1 MAHGTTAQLKSSEIC
16 DNEERISL
24 AMRGS
29 NDGVWDWN
37 LETNEVYYSPR
48 WKSML
53 GYNEDELQ
61 ATIDTWKAHVHPDD
75 RDYVLEKAQDYLE
88 GRSESF
94 EVEMRMIHKDGSIV
108 YVLSRA
114 FLAHAESN
122 EKPNRLVGTHVDITE
137 RKKSEQFILE
147 TSNILEMIAA
157 GKAASDIYDAIA
169 LLYESRHP
177 GLRCSMLVL
186 VGNKLM
192 HGGAPSLP
200 KEYCDAVNGLENGP
214 NVGSCGT
221 STYTGESVY
230 VENIETDPKWAKIKH
245 VALPH
250 GMRCCWSEPI
260 KNASGKVLGAFG
272 MYYNYPALPNDNQIQ
287 DLKSAARLASIIM
300 NRDHSANELIQ
311 YTKELERSNEEL
323 QQFAYAASH
332 DLQEPCRKIQAF
344 ADRLLT
350 KHNAKLDD
358 EAQDYL
364 SRIIDSGNR
373 MQTLVQDLLSFS
385 RVSSQGRPFKK
396 INLQSVV
403 EDVLSDLEISIQEA
417 GGHVIVG
424 DLPTL
429 DADAVQMQQ
438 LFQNLIANGLKYRRE
453 KVPPIIQIG
462 AKILNE
468 DQQGLHDCLPVIC
481 RIQIQDNGI
490 GFEQKYAKQIFNIF
504 QRLHGRDKYAGTGV
518 GLAVCEKIVLRHSGT
533 IKAESAPGEGA
544 TFTIDLPMIQSPADE
559 KPAHSPFVG
568 RVNTVIDERELERAV
583 HEHTA

>member
-1 MAHGTTAQLKSSEIC
+1 MANGKVTQTMDGDFKY
-16 DNEERISL
+16 NGERISL

-29 NDGVWDWN
+29 NDGLWDWN
-37 LETNEVYYSPR
+37 LDTDEVYYSPR

-53 GYNEDELQ
+53 GYEEDELQ
-61 ATIDTWKAHVHPDD
+61 ATIGTWEACVHPDD
-75 RDYVLEKAQDYLE
+75 RDSVLEKAQDYIE
-88 GRSESF
+88 GRAESF
-94 EVEMRMIHKDGSIV
+94 EVEMRMLHKDGRIV
-108 YVLSRA
+108 YILSRA
-114 FLAHAESN
+114 FLERS
-122 EKPNRLVGTHVDITE
+122 EFDGKPIRLVGTHVDITE

-147 TSNILEMIAA
+147 TSNILKMIAT
-157 GKAASDIYDAIA
+157 GNAASEIYDAIA

-177 GLRCSMLVL
+177 GMRCSMLTL

-221 STYTGESVY
+221 STYTGKSVY

-245 VALPH
+245 AALPH

-272 MYYNYPALPNDNQIQ
+272 MYYDYPALPNDKEIR
-287 DLKSAARLASIIM
+287 DLKSAAQLAAIIM
-300 NRDHSANELIQ
+300 NRDHSSNELIQ

-350 KHNAKLDD
+350 KHNDKLDE
-358 EAQDYL
+358 EARDYL
-364 SRIIDSGNR
+364 ARIIDSGDR

-385 RVSSQGRPFKK
+385 RVSSQGQPFEQ
-396 INLQSVV
+396 INLQTVV
-403 EDVLSDLEISIQEA
+403 EDVLSDLEVSIQEA
-417 GGHVIVG
+417 GGQVVL
-424 DLPTL
+424 DALPSL

-438 LFQNLIANGLKYRRE
+438 LFQNLIANGLKYRRDGI
-453 KVPPIIQIG
+453 PPVIRISSE
-462 AKILNE
+462 ILNDGE
-468 DQQGLHDCLPVIC
+468 HDNLSNIC
-481 RIQIQDNGI
+481 RIYVQDNGI
-490 GFEQKYAKQIFNIF
+490 GFEQKYARQIFNIF

-518 GLAVCEKIVLRHSGT
+518 GLAVCEKIVLRHGGT
-533 IKAESAPGEGA
+533 IHAEGTPGQGA
-544 TFTIDLPMIQSPADE
+544 TFTIDLPMIQSPAGE
-559 KPAHSPFVG
+559 KLAHSLPVEMA
-568 RVNTVIDERELERAV
+568 NPMIDEPGLERTIN
-583 HEHTA
+583 ELTE